1 MLLLYWEFLINYI
14 QNLDINFDNWSQGAL
29 YSLLDQLWTL
39 HVTHEALYEAFQR
52 FIGFI
57 DGTGFDLVN
66 SDNYI
71 QDYRNV
77 GNTILR
83 TVRRIEAIL
92 NIQDSRIIRQWHEF
106 Q

>member
-1 MLLLYWEFLINYI
+1 M
-14 QNLDINFDNWSQGAL
+14 
-29 YSLLDQLWTL
+29 
-39 HVTHEALYEAFQR
+39 
-52 FIGFI
+52 

-66 SDNYI
+66 PDNFI
-71 QDYRNV
+71 QDFRNV

-92 NIQDSRIIRQWHEF
+92 NIQDSRIIRQWNEL